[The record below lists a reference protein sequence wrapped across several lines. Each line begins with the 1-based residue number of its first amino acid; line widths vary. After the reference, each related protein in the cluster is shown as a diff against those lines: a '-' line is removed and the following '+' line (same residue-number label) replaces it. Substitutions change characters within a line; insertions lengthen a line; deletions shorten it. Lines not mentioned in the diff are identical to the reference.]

1 MGPQP
6 AVGGV
11 VQCRSG
17 PQTQAQR
24 NPMGVQEPVK
34 VDAML
39 QGTGLAELATEAR
52 EREAAGYDGLWSF
65 EAAHD
70 PFLPLIPVAEH
81 TERLT
86 VGTAIAVAFARNPMS
101 MAYVAHDVQVHSR
114 GRFLLGLGSQV
125 RPHIERRFGMPWGH
139 PAPRMREY
147 VQAMRAVWA
156 AWNDGARLNFR
167 GDFYSHTLMTPFFSP
182 APSPWGPPKV
192 YLAAVGE
199 HMTRAAGEVCDG
211 LQPHSFT
218 TERYLREQTLPILAE
233 GLALSGR
240 TLADF
245 SIAFTGFVV
254 SGTNEEEMAAA
265 DRAVRQ
271 QIAFYGSTPAYR
283 KVLDLHGWG
292 ELGVELNRLSRGT
305 DDDRWR
311 LMGDLVDDE
320 VLQAFAVVAEP
331 DRLGPALLERFSGI
345 VDRFT
350 FYAPYPHDDA
360 LFAPAIATLRAS

>member
-1 MGPQP
+1 M
-6 AVGGV
+6 
-11 VQCRSG
+11 
-17 PQTQAQR
+17 
-24 NPMGVQEPVK
+24 K

-65 EAAHD
+65 EGPHD
-70 PFLPLIPVAEH
+70 PFLPLVPVAEH

-101 MAYVAHDVQVHSR
+101 TAYVAHDLQVHSQ

-125 RPHIERRFGMPWGH
+125 RPHIERRFHMPWGN

-147 VQAMRAVWA
+147 VQAMRAIWT
-156 AWNDGARLNFR
+156 AWNEGERLNFR

-182 APSPWGPPKV
+182 DPSRWGPPKV
-192 YLAAVGE
+192 YLAAVGD
-199 HMTRAAGEVCDG
+199 HMTRVAGEVCDG
-211 LQPHSFT
+211 VQPHAFT
-218 TERYLREQTLPILAE
+218 TERYLHERTLPILTE
-233 GLALSGR
+233 GLAASGR

-245 SIAFTGFVV
+245 SISFSGFVV
-254 SGTNEEEMAAA
+254 SGTTEEEMAAA
-265 DRAVRQ
+265 TRGVKE

-292 ELGVELNRLSRGT
+292 ELGVELNALSRGT
-305 DDDRWR
+305 DDDRWQR
-311 LMGDLVDDE
+311 MGELVDDE
-320 VLQAFAVVAEP
+320 VLHTFAVVAEP
-331 DRLGPALLERFSGI
+331 DRLGPALLKRFGGV

-350 FYAPYPHDDA
+350 CYAPYPHDDA
-360 LFAPAIATLRAS
+360 LFAPAVEVLRAADQDRPG